1 MSDAVGPS
9 DLAQGASP
17 RFVKA
22 SRDPEETR
30 GAIER
35 WLSGRLNVPVAVWD
49 LDIPTGAGVSNETF
63 LFRARWDVDG
73 KPTQSEYVL
82 RLHPSPDYQ
91 VFFDPEF
98 RMQFDLLDRIRKISD
113 VRVPEVYWF
122 EDDPATFGR
131 PFFVMERKHG
141 RVPVSI
147 PLYNREGFLV
157 DATPA
162 QRRHAWEG
170 VIAQMATIHSVPVT
184 EFEFLDRPQW
194 GATPL
199 EQQLTYWKK
208 AAEWGLEN
216 HYPVQLDEMITWL
229 RANQP
234 VSIERGLSWG
244 DARIGNVMF
253 DDNFDVAAVLDWE
266 QASLIGPTADLAWW
280 LFFDEMFST
289 GQGVPLLEGMGDRAE
304 TLELW
309 SSLSGRTPHDL
320 HWHEVFVGYKM
331 ANLAIRTTVVL
342 PSARGAAPATTL
354 NIVNGALGRL
364 DLGPVDS
371 L

>member
-1 MSDAVGPS
+1 VSDAASAPDFS
-9 DLAQGASP
+9 QGGSP

-22 SRDPEETR
+22 RRNPEETR

-35 WLSGRLNVPVAVWD
+35 WLSGRLEMAVEVSD

-73 KPTQSEYVL
+73 SPAESEYVL

-91 VFFDPEF
+91 VFYDPEF
-98 RMQFDLLDRIRKISD
+98 RMQFDLLDRLRMVSD
-113 VRVPEVYWF
+113 VPVPQVNWF
-122 EDDPATFGR
+122 EDDPASFGR

-157 DATPA
+157 DGTPA
-162 QRRHAWEG
+162 QRRRAWEG
-170 VIAQMATIHSVPVT
+170 AIGQMAAIHSVPVT
-184 EFEFLDRPQW
+184 EVEFLDRPQW

-208 AAEWGLEN
+208 AAEWGLED
-216 HYPVQLDEMITWL
+216 HYLGQLDEMISWL

-234 VSIERGLSWG
+234 VSIERALSWG
-244 DARIGNVMF
+244 DARLGNVMF
-253 DDNFDVAAVLDWE
+253 DDHFDVTAVLDWE

-289 GQGVPLLEGMGDRAE
+289 GQGVLRLEGMGDRAE

-342 PSARGAAPATTL
+342 ASARGAAPAMTL
-354 NIVNGALGRL
+354 SIVNGALGRL
-364 DLGPVDS
+364 DLEPVDS